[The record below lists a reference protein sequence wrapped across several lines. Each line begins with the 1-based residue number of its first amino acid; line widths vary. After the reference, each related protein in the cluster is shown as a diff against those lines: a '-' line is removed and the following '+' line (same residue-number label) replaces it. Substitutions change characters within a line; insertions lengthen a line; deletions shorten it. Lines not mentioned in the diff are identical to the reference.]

1 MARFR
6 LSEPVHIETHHGTH
20 GPIDLS
26 FPAGDV
32 SPRSEQEE
40 AALLH
45 LVGIGLAERIGET
58 PAPAST
64 PEAPVPEPEAVTDAP
79 Q

>member
-1 MARFR
+1 MARYR
-6 LSEPVHIETHHGTH
+6 VSEPCHLETHHATH

-26 FPAGDV
+26 FKAGEV

-45 LVGIGLAERIGET
+45 LTYLGLAEEVAER
-58 PAPAST
+58 
-64 PEAPVPEPEAVTDAP
+64 PEPGEMPDAP
-79 Q
+79 

>member
-1 MARFR
+1 
-6 LSEPVHIETHHGTH
+6 LETHHATH

-26 FPAGDV
+26 FKAGEV

-45 LVGIGLAERIGET
+45 LTYLGLAEEVAER
-58 PAPAST
+58 
-64 PEAPVPEPEAVTDAP
+64 PEPGEMPDAP
-79 Q
+79 